1 MTFAVLRRDIGRGS
15 LSATRAGGAVEDLG
29 DLPVELFPSL
39 ALRERAWEL
48 RESMT
53 AADALFVALAD
64 RLGEPLATRDRGLA
78 GAARAIAGIEA
89 IVLEG

>member
-1 MTFAVLRRDIGRGS
+1 MAPWRT
-15 LSATRAGGAVEDLG
+15 SATS
-29 DLPVELFPSL
+29 PSSLFPSL

-48 RESMT
+48 RENMT

-78 GAARAIAGIEA
+78 DAARAIAGVDA